1 MCGICGI
8 YNFNQKKISKNE
20 LKIMNDQM
28 ISRGPD
34 AEGYLLENNFGM
46 AMRRLSIIDIDKSN
60 QPISNESQNISIIFN
75 GEIYN
80 FIEIRKQLLSD
91 GVNFQTNG
99 DTEVILKLYE
109 KFGEKFISKLI
120 GMFSICIF
128 DKIKKKILIYRD
140 RFGIKPLYY
149 YYDKNSLYFASSL
162 FSLKKVLKLKKSKD
176 AFFLYLC
183 LNYFPSKISAYEDVN
198 SLLPKE
204 YIKIENNRLSIQKYE
219 IEIHSYENFNQSKF
233 KDII

>member
-128 DKIKKKILIYRD
+128 DKIKKTRSV
-140 RFGIKPLYY
+140 G
-149 YYDKNSLYFASSL
+149 
-162 FSLKKVLKLKKSKD
+162 
-176 AFFLYLC
+176 
-183 LNYFPSKISAYEDVN
+183 
-198 SLLPKE
+198 
-204 YIKIENNRLSIQKYE
+204 
-219 IEIHSYENFNQSKF
+219 
-233 KDII
+233 